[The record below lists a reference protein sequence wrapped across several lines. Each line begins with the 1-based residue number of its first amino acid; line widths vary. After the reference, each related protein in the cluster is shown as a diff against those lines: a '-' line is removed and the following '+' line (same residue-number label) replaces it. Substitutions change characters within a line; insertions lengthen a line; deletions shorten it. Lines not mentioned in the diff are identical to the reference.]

1 MKRGLIISAL
11 ALVLILAAA
20 YCAFAYHKTGT
31 VYPTRE
37 LFDGL
42 PTIRFVDVGQGD
54 CTLITYRG
62 DSVLIDAGTVSSG
75 MIAAEYVRMY
85 APVIDYF
92 IITHPH
98 EDHMGGAPFVF
109 DAVRVKNLVLSTDAV
124 NDRFYSETIAKAKKQ
139 GANIIYLTCPEE
151 FVIGEIKI
159 TVLDNFGVL
168 YDDLND
174 ASMITRIDVLGTSL
188 LITGDAE
195 EAAEEFALAHNTAR
209 LLDCDIL
216 KVGHHGSSTSTTEEF
231 LNAVSPEVCVVSCGV
246 NNPYGHP
253 SNVVVS
259 RIEEYGATLH
269 RTDKEGTVVIRGGK

>member
-1 MKRGLIISAL
+1 MKRGIIISTIAL
-11 ALVLILAAA
+11 FLILAAI
-20 YCAFAYHKTGT
+20 YCEFAYNRTGT

-54 CTLITYRG
+54 CTLVTYRG
-62 DSVLIDAGTVSSG
+62 DSVLVDAGTVSSG

-98 EDHMGGAPFVF
+98 EDHMGGAPFIF
-109 DAVRVKNLVLSTDAV
+109 DSVRVKNLVIS
-124 NDRFYSETIAKAKKQ
+124 NDTVEDEFYSQTLAKAKKQ
-139 GANIIYLTCPEE
+139 GTNIIYLTGSEE
-151 FVIGEIKI
+151 FVIGEIVI
-159 TVLDNFGVL
+159 NVLDTFGVL

-174 ASMITRIDVLGTSL
+174 ASLITRIDVGSTSL

-195 EAAEEFALAHNTAR
+195 VAAEEFALAHNPVS

-216 KVGHHGSSTSTTEEF
+216 KLAHHGSSTSTTPKF
-231 LNAVSPEVCVVSCGV
+231 LDAVSPEVCVASCGV
-246 NNPYGHP
+246 NNSYGHP
-253 SNVVVS
+253 SDVVVS
-259 RIEEYGATLH
+259 RVEEYGAKLH
-269 RTDKEGTVVIRGGK
+269 RTDKEGTIVIRGEK

>member
-1 MKRGLIISAL
+1 LKRGIIIST
-11 ALVLILAAA
+11 LILILILTAI
-20 YCAFAYHKTGT
+20 YCAIAYHRTGT

-54 CTLITYRG
+54 CTLVTYLG
-62 DSVLIDAGTVSSG
+62 DSVLVDAGTVSSG

-98 EDHMGGAPFVF
+98 EDHMGGAPFIL
-109 DAVRVKNLVLSTDAV
+109 DSVRVKNLLISTDV
-124 NDRFYSETIAKAKKQ
+124 VEDEFYSQTLAKAKKQ
-139 GANIIYLTCPEE
+139 GANINYLTGPEE

-159 TVLDNFGVL
+159 TVLDTFGVE

-174 ASMITRIDVLGTSL
+174 ASMITRIDVGGTSL

-195 EAAEEFALAHNTAR
+195 EAAEEFALAHNPAS

-216 KVGHHGSSTSTTEEF
+216 KLAHHGSSTSTTKEF
-231 LNAVSPEVCVVSCGV
+231 LDAVSPEICVASCGA
-246 NNPYGHP
+246 NNSYGHP
-253 SNVVVS
+253 SDVVVS
-259 RIEEYGATLH
+259 RVEEYGATLH
-269 RTDKEGTVVIRGGK
+269 RTDKEGTVVIRGKK